1 MCARVYVCAYRF
13 VTLRTT
19 RAYMCVEVVNVLIYS
34 ILYKRKEIHVY
45 ILLIIS
51 YL

>member
-1 MCARVYVCAYRF
+1 MCARVYVRAYRF

-34 ILYKRKEIHVY
+34 ILYK
-45 ILLIIS
+45 
-51 YL
+51 

>member
-1 MCARVYVCAYRF
+1 MCARVYVCVYRF

-19 RAYMCVEVVNVLIYS
+19 RAHTCVEVVNVLIYS
-34 ILYKRKEIHVY
+34 ILYKQKEIHAY

-51 YL
+51 CL